1 MNRFLITTFAIPSLF
16 GLLQSCS
23 VNFPSKDTAHTEQT
37 HQMNHNSADSSH
49 SDSMMSNTSSHAAN
63 HSESSTHSH
72 SNQTSDTLSLTKAQL
87 TKPAEIIVNQP
98 QTFLIDI
105 QDQAGKS
112 ITKFDT
118 FQEKLMHLIVVSDDL
133 EVFNHLHPKYEGDGL
148 FKVEI
153 TFPKPGNY
161 TLVSDYKPFEESE
174 QISVLNAQVPGV
186 KLTSSV
192 KIDENMSQILED
204 TQVTLTSSQP
214 VLQSGQEVTL
224 KFNLKDAKT
233 NQPINDLKPYLGEQG
248 HLVIFKQSNPLSKAD
263 YIHAHA
269 LKNTPSDEV
278 HFMTKFPKPGTYKVW
293 GQFNRDGKMITTSFW
308 LKVS

>member
-23 VNFPSKDTAHTEQT
+23 VNFPSKDATAGEQT
-37 HQMNHNSADSSH
+37 HQMNHNSVDNSSTH
-49 SDSMMSNTSSHAAN
+49 N
-63 HSESSTHSH
+63 HHQSSTHSH
-72 SNQTSDTLSLTKAQL
+72 SNHPSEASSLTKAQL

-118 FQEKLMHLIVVSDDL
+118 FQEKLMHFIVVSDDL

-161 TLVSDYKPFEESE
+161 TLVSDYKPIEESRTNF
-174 QISVLNAQVPGV
+174 SL
-186 KLTSSV
+186 KCSS
-192 KIDENMSQILED
+192 SR
-204 TQVTLTSSQP
+204 S
-214 VLQSGQEVTL
+214 
-224 KFNLKDAKT
+224 
-233 NQPINDLKPYLGEQG
+233 
-248 HLVIFKQSNPLSKAD
+248 
-263 YIHAHA
+263 
-269 LKNTPSDEV
+269 
-278 HFMTKFPKPGTYKVW
+278 
-293 GQFNRDGKMITTSFW
+293 
-308 LKVS
+308 